1 LIIHFI
7 NVKWYFHG
15 GKFNVT
21 GITISKGLRIYE
33 MHSLY
38 FYTGIFLSKGERYL
52 CAPSLE
58 LQYRD
63 IPYPSPAATPSPRGK
78 AKKPAR
84 KRDSCANDCPKAT
97 GNSPPCGLFTSMF
110 SLVVAL
116 HPEALG
122 GSSSGKNG
130 V

>member
-1 LIIHFI
+1 MKCTLFI
-7 NVKWYFHG
+7 FILEYSFPKGNAIYVHRHW
-15 GKFNVT
+15 NCNT
-21 GITISKGLRIYE
+21 GII
-33 MHSLY
+33 
-38 FYTGIFLSKGERYL
+38 IF
-52 CAPSLE
+52 ASLE
-58 LQYRD
+58 MASHY
-63 IPYPSPAATPSPRGK
+63 IPASLGSWQCSSLAHLSGPSDHLPQGGRH

-84 KRDSCANDCPKAT
+84 KRDSCANDCPEAT
-97 GNSPPCGLFTSMF
+97 GISPPCGLFTSMF